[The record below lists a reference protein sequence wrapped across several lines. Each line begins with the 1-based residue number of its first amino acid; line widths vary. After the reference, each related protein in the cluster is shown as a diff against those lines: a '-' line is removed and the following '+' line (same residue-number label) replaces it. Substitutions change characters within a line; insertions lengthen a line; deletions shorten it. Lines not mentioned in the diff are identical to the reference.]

1 MKLVHFPYIEGF
13 CFRLCFE
20 DGSTLE
26 TDLSQL
32 IKEHVCLEQLSSAK
46 IDPDWGCLEFN
57 EGRIDI
63 KPETKQKKD
72 RPEGD
77 GPPRKKTSPRLAQAR

>member
-1 MKLVHFPYIEGF
+1 MKLVHFSYVEGF

-20 DGSTLE
+20 DGSTFE
-26 TDLSQL
+26 ADLSKL

-57 EGRIDI
+57 EGKVDI
-63 KPETKQKKD
+63 EPKTLHRFAINQNKD
-72 RPEGD
+72 H
-77 GPPRKKTSPRLAQAR
+77 KYC